1 MKGIHSDCIE
11 SLKESG
17 LYDYFIWI
25 AEATCINNPELHWID
40 VNSIPMNETVEILKQ
55 HAPTISKEV
64 LKRNIQRLI
73 YKGLLKYSDHKIDYI
88 DNFED
93 TKSPL
98 HDNKYFKSFLEFEKN
113 VTDESNI
120 ELSQNAQISGRE
132 LYQEILDDMRGK
144 KAFENLGNSLQSA
157 INEGVD
163 EYKSYV
169 DKTKDELEKRL
180 KDVENSTIKS
190 IEIISVF
197 AAIISLLVVNM
208 SSIATFAEKGLSSVL
223 LINTST
229 IVCIFFLLLFTRVIV
244 CGKGGWKEIIKWIF
258 LVAIFLFLMIF
269 LIA

>member
-11 SLKESG
+11 TLKELD
-17 LYDYFIWI
+17 LYDCFIWI
-25 AEATCINNPELHWID
+25 AEASCINNSELHLIE
-40 VNSIPMNETVEILKQ
+40 VNPMPMNEAVEILKQ
-55 HAPTISKEV
+55 HAPTISKGV
-64 LKRNIQRLI
+64 LKHNIQNLVN
-73 YKGLLKYSDHKIDYI
+73 KGLLKYSDHNIDYI

-93 TKSPL
+93 ANFPA
-98 HDNKYFKSFLEFEKN
+98 HNNKYFQSLSQFKKN

-120 ELSQNAQISGRE
+120 ELTENARISGRE
-132 LYQEILDDMRGK
+132 LYQEILYDIREKEISED
-144 KAFENLGNSLQSA
+144 LGNSFQSA
-157 INEGVD
+157 IDEGVK

-169 DKTKDELEKRL
+169 DKTKVELEKRL
-180 KDVENSTIKS
+180 KDVENSTIKN

-208 SSIATFAEKGLSSVL
+208 SSIATFAEKGLHSVL

-244 CGKGGWKEIIKWIF
+244 CGKGGWKEIVKWIF
-258 LVAIFLFLMIF
+258 LVAIFLLLMVF

>member
-11 SLKESG
+11 SLRESG

-25 AEATCINNPELHWID
+25 AEASCINNPQLHWID
-40 VNSIPMNETVEILKQ
+40 INSIPINETVEILKQ

-64 LKRNIQRLI
+64 LKCNIQRLI
-73 YKGLLKYSDHKIDYI
+73 HKGLLKYSDYEIDYI

-93 TKSPL
+93 EKFPAHCS
-98 HDNKYFKSFLEFEKN
+98 KYFQSLLQFEKT
-113 VTDESNI
+113 VTDESKI
-120 ELSQNAQISGRE
+120 ELTQNAYISGRE

-144 KAFENLGNSLQSA
+144 KAFEDLGNSLQSA

-244 CGKGGWKEIIKWIF
+244 CEKGGWKEIIKWIF
-258 LVAIFLFLMIF
+258 LVAIFLFLMVF

>member
-1 MKGIHSDCIE
+1 MKGIYSDCIE

-17 LYDYFIWI
+17 LYDYFVWI
-25 AEATCINNPELHWID
+25 ADASCINDSQSHWID
-40 VNSIPMNETVEILKQ
+40 VNQMPMNEAIEILKQ
-55 HAPTISKEV
+55 HVPTISKEV
-64 LKRNIQRLI
+64 LKHNIQRLI
-73 YKGLLKYSDHKIDYI
+73 RKGLLKYSDHEIDCI

-93 TKSPL
+93 TQFPL
-98 HDNKYFKSFLEFEKN
+98 RNNKYFESLLEFEKN
-113 VTDESNI
+113 VTDESTI
-120 ELSQNAQISGRE
+120 ELTQSAQISGKA
-132 LYQEILDDMRGK
+132 LYQAILDDACDEKLRND
-144 KAFENLGNSLQSA
+144 FENSFQAA
-157 INEGVD
+157 IDEGVK

-244 CGKGGWKEIIKWIF
+244 CEKGGWKEIIKWIF

>member
-1 MKGIHSDCIE
+1 MKGIYSDCIE
-11 SLKESG
+11 SLKGSD
-17 LYDYFIWI
+17 LYDCFIWL
-25 AEATCINNPELHWID
+25 AEASCINIPELHWIE
-40 VNSIPMNETVEILKQ
+40 VNPMSMNDAVEILKQ
-55 HAPTISKEV
+55 HTPTISKEV

-73 YKGLLKYSDHKIDYI
+73 YKGLLKYSDHDINYI
-88 DNFED
+88 ENFED
-93 TKSPL
+93 IKDPT
-98 HDNKYFKSFLEFEKN
+98 HNNKYCQSLFEFEKN
-113 VTDESNI
+113 ITDESKI
-120 ELSQNAQISGRE
+120 ELTQKAHISGRA
-132 LYQEILDDMRGK
+132 LYKAILDDACDEKLRND
-144 KAFENLGNSLQSA
+144 FENSFQAA
-157 INEGVD
+157 IDEGVK

-208 SSIATFAEKGLSSVL
+208 SSIATFAEKGLFSVL

-244 CGKGGWKEIIKWIF
+244 CEKGGWKEIIKWIF

>member
-98 HDNKYFKSFLEFEKN
+98 RDNKYFKSLLEFEKN

>member
-73 YKGLLKYSDHKIDYI
+73 HKGLLKYSDHKIDYI

-93 TKSPL
+93 TQAPL
-98 HDNKYFKSFLEFEKN
+98 RDNKYFKSLLEFEKN

-132 LYQEILDDMRGK
+132 LYKAILDDACDEKLRND
-144 KAFENLGNSLQSA
+144 FENSFQAA
-157 INEGVD
+157 IDEGVK

-223 LINTST
+223 LINAST

-244 CGKGGWKEIIKWIF
+244 CEKGGWKEIIKWIF
-258 LVAIFLFLMIF
+258 LVAIFLFLMAF